1 MVTFSVTS
9 MSFITGGYTWLCRWV
24 TIAALPSICA
34 SYILWHIWIWVDEQK
49 WNFPVIVGCWQCYFL
64 YESFDWHL
72 PSCGLWPG
80 RGLPDTHQPVAQYL
94 YCDGKPAVSGTTS
107 QQLSAAN
114 YINAGGHC
122 EREKK
127 EWGEWMVV
135 WVWCNSA
142 SGCRVITF
150 SIWGSLENPS
160 RCYLLPICLSS

>member
-1 MVTFSVTS
+1 M
-9 MSFITGGYTWLCRWV
+9 
-24 TIAALPSICA
+24 
-34 SYILWHIWIWVDEQK
+34 HEQK
-49 WNFPVIVGCWQCYFL
+49 RNFPVIADCWQCYFL

-127 EWGEWMVV
+127 EWGEVD
-135 WVWCNSA
+135 
-142 SGCRVITF
+142 G
-150 SIWGSLENPS
+150 
-160 RCYLLPICLSS
+160 CLSMM